1 MSPTRWTLRVAA
13 WFLLTSSVSAQEGHA
28 PDPLFQS
35 HDVLDVRI
43 IAPLSTILS
52 ERPFEEELPASFQYT
67 NSAGEAVE
75 FDIKM
80 RTRGRLRRQKDI
92 CDFPPMRLNFKSS
105 QTKGTLFHKQD
116 KVKLVTHCR
125 HKPHYAQALLREYV
139 AYRILN
145 ILTDASYRV
154 RLLRITY
161 VNAEKSNRENIQYG
175 FLIEHRDRMA
185 RRIGKPVLEIPRTSV
200 KALDPEYTNLISMY
214 HYLIGNTDFSPIL
227 GMKGEICC
235 HNHVLFGNADNP
247 IWSIPYDFDQAGLVY
262 TSYSSPN
269 ERFRL
274 RNVKQRLYR
283 GRCVN
288 NGQIAASIAMFQASR
303 NAIMQLVAKLDMA
316 TPGSK
321 KMMTGYIDKFYKILS
336 SERRV
341 RSAIVKRCL

>member
-1 MSPTRWTLRVAA
+1 MSPTRWTLLAAA
-13 WFLLTSSVSAQEGHA
+13 WFLLTSSASAQESHA

-52 ERPFEEELPASFQYT
+52 ERPFEEELPASFQYK

-80 RTRGRLRRQKDI
+80 RTRGRFRRQKKI
-92 CDFPPMRLNFKSS
+92 CDFPPMRLNFKTS
-105 QTKGTLFHKQD
+105 QTKGTLFHKQN
-116 KVKLVTHCR
+116 KIKLVTHCQANSR
-125 HKPHYAQALLREYV
+125 YAQALLREYV

-145 ILTDASYRV
+145 TLTDTSYRV

-161 VNAEKSNRENIQYG
+161 VDTEKTQREVTRYG
-175 FLIEHRDRMA
+175 FVIEHRDRMA
-185 RRIGKPVLEIPRTSV
+185 RRIGKSVLEISRTKV
-200 KALDPEYTNLISMY
+200 NALNTEYTNLISLY

-227 GMKGEICC
+227 GAKGEICC
-235 HNHVLFGNADNP
+235 HNHVLFGNPDNP
-247 IWSIPYDFDQAGLVY
+247 IWSVPYDFDQSGLVFAPHGV
-262 TSYSSPN
+262 PN

-288 NGQIAASIAMFQASR
+288 NGQIAASIAMFQANR
-303 NAIMQLVAKLDMA
+303 DAIMQIVAKLDMA
-316 TPGSK
+316 TPASRR
-321 KMMTGYIDKFYKILS
+321 MMSGYIDRFYKTLS

-341 RSAIVKRCL
+341 RSAIVKKCI